1 MAANHGC
8 RMNISARHDD
18 CEVVVIGAG
27 PYGLSVAAHLKA
39 AGVSTHAFGSSMS
52 FWRENMP
59 RGMKL
64 RSPWIATHIADPH
77 NRLSLDVFA
86 QQNAIAASEDQLP
99 LEQFV
104 YYGEWFQRQAVPDL
118 DTRKV
123 LRIEDVGRRFRLT
136 LEDGDIVHARRV
148 VIAMGLANQDFRP
161 APLQGLPA
169 ALVSHTCEHAHLGKW
184 RGQRVAVVGRGQSA
198 CESAALLSEAGSE
211 VDLICRGEVRWIGA
225 PDGDARRD
233 WIRRVRK
240 MLQAPSAIG
249 APPLNWLNE
258 LPGVEHGLPAGLR
271 HWISTRSLWPACTWW
286 VKPRFRYVRVR
297 AGAAVSGA
305 QVRGNTIELRL
316 DDGLHEYD
324 HVLLATGYKI
334 DIAKLRIFAP
344 ELLQRIACRD
354 GSPVLA
360 ADFAST
366 VPRLHFVGASSVS
379 SFGPLMRFIAG
390 AGYAARSITRTAR
403 ASQDRTS
410 AATLR
415 SMGDVVG
422 APNDGATSD
431 ALCGSVAKARE
442 LL

>member
-1 MAANHGC
+1 
-8 RMNISARHDD
+8 MNISALHDD

-39 AGVSTHAFGSSMS
+39 AGVATHVFGGSMS

-64 RSPWIATHIADPH
+64 RSPWIATHISDPDSKF
-77 NRLSLDVFA
+77 SLDVFA
-86 QQNAIAASEDQLP
+86 RENAIAPAEDQLP

-104 YYGEWFQRQAVPDL
+104 YYGEWFQREAVGDL
-118 DTRKV
+118 DTRRV
-123 LRIEDVGRRFRLT
+123 LRIEDVDRRFRLT
-136 LEDGDIVHARRV
+136 LEDGDSVHARRV

-161 APLQGLPA
+161 PPLQGLPA
-169 ALVSHTCEHAHLGKW
+169 ALVTHTCEHAHLGKW

-225 PDGDARRD
+225 PDSDAPRD
-233 WIRRVRK
+233 WIWRVRK

-271 HWISTRSLWPACTWW
+271 QWISTRSLRPACTWW
-286 VKPRFRYVRVR
+286 VKPRFRYVRVH
-297 AGAAVSGA
+297 AGAAVRGA

-316 DDGLHEYD
+316 DEGLHEYD

-334 DIAKLRIFAP
+334 DIAKLRILAP
-344 ELLQRIACRD
+344 ELLQRIARTD

-360 ADFAST
+360 RGFEST

-390 AGYAARSITRTAR
+390 AGYAARSITR
-403 ASQDRTS
+403 ASRDRSSPASRGWT
-410 AATLR
+410 
-415 SMGDVVG
+415 GNEVVN
-422 APNDGATSD
+422 ALEND
-431 ALCGSVAKARE
+431 ALRGSVAKARE

>member
-1 MAANHGC
+1 
-8 RMNISARHDD
+8 MNISALPDD
-18 CEVVVIGAG
+18 CEVAVIGAG

-39 AGVSTHAFGSSMS
+39 AGVATHIFGGSMS

-64 RSPWIATHIADPH
+64 RSPWIATHISDPD
-77 NRLSLDVFA
+77 NKFSLDVFA
-86 QQNAIAASEDQLP
+86 RENAIASAEDQLP

-104 YYGEWFQRQAVPDL
+104 YYGEWFQRQAVGDL

-123 LRIEDVGRRFRLT
+123 LRIEDIGRRFRLT
-136 LEDGDIVHARRV
+136 LEDGDIVYARRV

-161 APLQGLPA
+161 SPLQGLPA

-225 PDGDARRD
+225 PESDAPRD
-233 WIRRVRK
+233 WIWRVRK

-271 HWISTRSLWPACTWW
+271 HWISTRSLRPACTWW

-297 AGAAVSGA
+297 AGAAVRGA
-305 QVRGNTIELRL
+305 QVRGNTVELRL
-316 DDGLHEYD
+316 DEGLHEYD

-334 DIAKLRIFAP
+334 DIAKLRILAP
-344 ELLQRIACRD
+344 ELLQRIARTD

-360 ADFAST
+360 RGFEST

-390 AGYAARSITRTAR
+390 AGYAARSVTRAAR
-403 ASQDRTS
+403 ASRDPASQDRAST
-410 AATLR
+410 AKLR
-415 SMGDVVG
+415 SMAEVVG
-422 APNDGATSD
+422 APNDDG
-431 ALCGSVAKARE
+431 LRGSVEKARE

>member
-1 MAANHGC
+1 
-8 RMNISARHDD
+8 MNISALPDD
-18 CEVVVIGAG
+18 CDVAVIGAG
-27 PYGLSVAAHLKA
+27 PYGLSCAAHLRA
-39 AGVSTHAFGSSMS
+39 AGVATHVFGGSMS

-64 RSPWIATHIADPH
+64 RSPWIATHIADPD
-77 NRLSLDVFA
+77 NKFSLDVFA
-86 QQNAIAASEDQLP
+86 RDHAIAPAEDQLP

-104 YYGEWFQRQAVPDL
+104 YYGEWFQREAVGDL

-136 LEDGDIVHARRV
+136 LEDGDIIHARRV

-161 APLQGLPA
+161 PPLQGLPA
-169 ALVSHTCEHAHLGKW
+169 ALVSHTCEHSHLGKW

-198 CESAALLSEAGSE
+198 CESAASEAGSE

-225 PDGDARRD
+225 PDSDARRD
-233 WIRRVRK
+233 WIWRVRK

-258 LPGVEHGLPAGLR
+258 LPGVEHRLPAGLR
-271 HWISTRSLWPACTWW
+271 QWISTRSLRPACTWW
-286 VKPRFRYVRVR
+286 VKPRFRYVRAR
-297 AGAAVSGA
+297 AGAAVRGA
-305 QVRGNTIELRL
+305 QIRGNAIELRL

-344 ELLQRIACRD
+344 ELLQRIACVD

-360 ADFAST
+360 MDFAST

-390 AGYAARSITRTAR
+390 AGYAARSITRSAR
-403 ASQDRTS
+403 ASQDLASHDRAST
-410 AATLR
+410 AKLGWTGNKVL
-415 SMGDVVG
+415 G
-422 APNDGATSD
+422 APNDGASSD
-431 ALCGSVAKARE
+431 DGLRGAVSKARE